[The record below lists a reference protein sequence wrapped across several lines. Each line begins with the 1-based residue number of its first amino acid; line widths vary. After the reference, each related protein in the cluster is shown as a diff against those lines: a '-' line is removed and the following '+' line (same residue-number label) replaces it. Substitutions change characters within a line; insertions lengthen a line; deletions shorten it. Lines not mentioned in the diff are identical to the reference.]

1 MVTRRSCDAG
11 GRCQWFYARP
21 DARLRPGIGVYRGFR
36 STTGTPQERLVVP
49 TGRVSLFIGFGSEI
63 RLGRTASGRDGAA
76 RREGGGRHGAG
87 REGGGDCTGTGT
99 GTGREGGGRTHTGR
113 NAGGRSVAHTA
124 VVSGLHTRAR
134 VLGHQ
139 GDLHGVELT
148 LAPWAAYR
156 LFGSPLGELADILT
170 DPADV
175 LGRRARDL
183 TAALEA
189 APGWAERFTVLDET
203 LLRWAAEVA
212 PSREPSPAVLD
223 AWQLL
228 TRTSGTVPV
237 RELAARSGWS
247 LRHLENRFR
256 EQIGLTPK
264 RLARILRLNHAI
276 RQLAAGGRAADVAAG
291 CGFYD
296 QSHLSREF
304 TALTGMP
311 PGRFLA
317 TRKAASA
324 WLAG

>member
-1 MVTRRSCDAG
+1 MVRRRVCEAG

-36 STTGTPQERLVVP
+36 STAGLAQERLVVP
-49 TGRVSLFIGFGSEI
+49 SGRVSLLIGFGSEMRI
-63 RLGRTASGRDGAA
+63 GRAGV
-76 RREGGGRHGAG
+76 RRES
-87 REGGGDCTGTGT
+87 GD
-99 GTGREGGGRTHTGR
+99 RAPVHT
-113 NAGGRSVAHTA
+113 S

-156 LFGSPLGELADILT
+156 LFGTPLGELADTVT

-183 TAALEA
+183 AGALEA
-189 APGWAERFTVLDET
+189 APDWHSRFAVLDET
-203 LLRWAAEVA
+203 LLRWAAEAA
-212 PSREPSPAVLD
+212 PSRGPSPAVLG

-228 TRTSGTVPV
+228 NRTSGAVPMT
-237 RELAARSGWS
+237 ELAARTGWS
-247 LRHLENRFR
+247 LRHLENRFC
-256 EQIGLTPK
+256 EQIGLPPK
-264 RLARILRLNHAI
+264 RLARILRLNRAI
-276 RQLAAGGRAADVAAG
+276 RLLTAGSSAVDAALG
-291 CGFYD
+291 CGFCD

-304 TALTGMP
+304 RAMTGMP

-317 TRKAASA
+317 ARAAASP